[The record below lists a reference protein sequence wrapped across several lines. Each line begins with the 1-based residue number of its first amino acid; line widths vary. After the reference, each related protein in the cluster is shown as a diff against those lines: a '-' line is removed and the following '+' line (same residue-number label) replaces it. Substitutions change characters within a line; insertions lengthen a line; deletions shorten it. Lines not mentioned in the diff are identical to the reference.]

1 MSQLPGLN
9 PAGTFYIGNNSS
21 LSIGNDNK
29 LIINNGDVYI
39 NKSKVLPLSKPDNNE
54 YVYLVTDTIVSV
66 TPNTVVTVS
75 NDIFTLVEGGTYEF
89 VISKE
94 LVISLETV
102 NADEIFDNNIGNFTS
117 VIGYSLPQSTSSR
130 FFIYAKLNS
139 AVKLKILQLDLQPA
153 LTIKIKR
160 VGPFHKNSLKLN
172 TDVSQI
178 MAGACSAIF
187 QAITIQRYQFMAHFP
202 RYPVDFIE
210 YVKQTNKYE
219 RYLLNRIIL
228 KTVKIKKLTA
238 DSTWD
243 SLKTYIDPSGGSA
256 LTFMEGQSWTLS
268 VEDVFNNIPL
278 TLRVLNETPQ
288 NLKNN
293 KIVVSQY
300 LIEFPNTITTTITSI
315 HIETAIIPVGYH
327 PSIVSVDKIILEN
340 MFPVLRQSPSYVDNT
355 ITKLEQ
361 YNAEMEA
368 VNYTQLLN
376 LEPSERITEAIK
388 ILEDT
393 CYENGILQNSTIKF
407 VEAFNVHITK
417 STSNDIAI
425 PDAGDIYFSLP
436 LIDVTEFLIS
446 NNGTK
451 ILGVPR
457 IIGDFPYI
465 IGTTPI
471 SGQDFNGTYIPKSD
485 LPFAWQ
491 CKSRLSINGDM
502 ISTTITD
509 EIEEYTIA
517 GTSQDITGSIPY
529 WVAPGGSANIDL
541 LEYYVRVLQNQSPH
555 LMYKITIAEN
565 IVVRRVLGIPPI
577 NRSPS
582 GQPLNEIHRKI
593 QAVYGMK
600 PNLYNLTNIFTLLYT
615 TNPLLKTLTR
625 ILKTIIC
632 VCGPAPVDLTNRIT
646 NNDTSVYTDLPA
658 LYYILKLQITL
669 KDFIWG
675 RLVDDFAIT
684 PFPVYNFDLII
695 NLKLLADDLKMTNV
709 FTQKLPEVT
718 LTQGP
723 VVELIQNESNE
734 LLTDLPML
742 ISILKSNDT
751 LNFILT
757 AWNTYYAS
765 FENNTKDAYTYRLVN
780 ALRSCYKNWKDN
792 FPTALSDP
800 LTRFANI
807 VPYTGFSY
815 FRTGLN
821 NAILQADDPSID
833 DYSRDLDAI
842 YSIWIPAIVNI
853 SGLNAAGTT
862 AQTVINNIYTKLYTK
877 TNKLELNLIHL
888 TKFNNITN
896 YLELVIS
903 NITPLLTPEELTILN
918 TIDTDYADARLN
930 MLLFGQKV
938 QKPYDIIINTINK
951 LYNIFI
957 FMTKIERL
965 LFEVG
970 RPFDTNLPVIN
981 NILTIQSLIDNNL
994 EFVIKY
1000 LQKIVDIRSLGNPKT
1015 ITL

>member
-1 MSQLPGLN
+1 
-9 PAGTFYIGNNSS
+9 
-21 LSIGNDNK
+21 
-29 LIINNGDVYI
+29 
-39 NKSKVLPLSKPDNNE
+39 
-54 YVYLVTDTIVSV
+54 
-66 TPNTVVTVS
+66 
-75 NDIFTLVEGGTYEF
+75 
-89 VISKE
+89 
-94 LVISLETV
+94 
-102 NADEIFDNNIGNFTS
+102 
-117 VIGYSLPQSTSSR
+117 
-130 FFIYAKLNS
+130 
-139 AVKLKILQLDLQPA
+139 
-153 LTIKIKR
+153 
-160 VGPFHKNSLKLN
+160 
-172 TDVSQI
+172 
-178 MAGACSAIF
+178 
-187 QAITIQRYQFMAHFP
+187 
-202 RYPVDFIE
+202 
-210 YVKQTNKYE
+210 
-219 RYLLNRIIL
+219 
-228 KTVKIKKLTA
+228 
-238 DSTWD
+238 
-243 SLKTYIDPSGGSA
+243 
-256 LTFMEGQSWTLS
+256 
-268 VEDVFNNIPL
+268 
-278 TLRVLNETPQ
+278 
-288 NLKNN
+288 
-293 KIVVSQY
+293 
-300 LIEFPNTITTTITSI
+300 
-315 HIETAIIPVGYH
+315 
-327 PSIVSVDKIILEN
+327 
-340 MFPVLRQSPSYVDNT
+340 
-355 ITKLEQ
+355 
-361 YNAEMEA
+361 
-368 VNYTQLLN
+368 
-376 LEPSERITEAIK
+376 
-388 ILEDT
+388 
-393 CYENGILQNSTIKF
+393 
-407 VEAFNVHITK
+407 
-417 STSNDIAI
+417 
-425 PDAGDIYFSLP
+425 
-436 LIDVTEFLIS
+436 
-446 NNGTK
+446 
-451 ILGVPR
+451 
-457 IIGDFPYI
+457 
-465 IGTTPI
+465 
-471 SGQDFNGTYIPKSD
+471 
-485 LPFAWQ
+485 
-491 CKSRLSINGDM
+491 M